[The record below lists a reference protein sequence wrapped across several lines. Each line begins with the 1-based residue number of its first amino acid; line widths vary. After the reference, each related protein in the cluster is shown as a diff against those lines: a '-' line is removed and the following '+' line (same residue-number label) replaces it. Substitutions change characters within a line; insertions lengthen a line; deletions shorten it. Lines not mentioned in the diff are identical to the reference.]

1 MKTSVVLTTYNGVK
15 YLPEQ
20 LDSLRLQTRQ
30 PDEVIVCDDCSCDAT
45 VKMVT
50 EYIADNFLQNWKLI
64 KNRQNK
70 GWKKNFM
77 DAIDMASG
85 ELVFLCDQDDV
96 WHRDKIGIMAQ
107 VLENEPDALLVI
119 CGFQKILTDG
129 DINCKEPSMKYH
141 KQSDNIPQGYP
152 GCCFCFRKAFFDRVK
167 NAWFEKAAHDLFIRL
182 AAWMLN
188 GVYVCEDT
196 LHYFRRHENSA
207 TAARHWK
214 SDPEERKG
222 YVETVLLQYNALAEI
237 IEENAVSKRYSQF
250 LKKRYRMLDT
260 RSAAEWLGLLPYRGF
275 YAEQKHLLADLI
287 SILRK

>member
-1 MKTSVVLTTYNGVK
+1 MT
-15 YLPEQ
+15 EQ

-30 PDEVIVCDDCSCDAT
+30 PDEVIVCDDCSSDAT

-64 KNRQNK
+64 KNGHNK

-96 WHRDKIGIMAQ
+96 WHMDKIGCMAQ
-107 VLENEPDALLVI
+107 VLEKEQDALLAL
-119 CGFQKILTDG
+119 CNFQRIKSAE
-129 DINCKEPSMKYH
+129 DIEPRTASGRYIKADRA
-141 KQSDNIPQGYP
+141 KRLLYP
-152 GCCFCFRKAFFDRVK
+152 GCCFCFRKALYDRIK
-167 NAWFEKAAHDLFIRL
+167 HKWNGQSAHDILIYY

-214 SDPEERKG
+214 SDPEDRKK
-222 YVETVLLQYNALAEI
+222 LAALSLDQYNALAEI
-237 IEENAVSKRYSQF
+237 IEGDEVSRRYSQF
-250 LKKRYRMLDT
+250 LKKRYRMLDK
-260 RSAAEWLGLLPYRGF
+260 RSAAECLGLLPYRGF
-275 YAEQKHLLADLI
+275 YADQKHILADLI